1 MMSTQGS
8 ITQGVF
14 HVPLVL
20 QRSPEIFFLGATP
33 QMLRSEYN
41 TEYNTVQ
48 SNFQDRELIDP
59 PAMFAPKLTLL
70 GRGGGLY

>member
-20 QRSPEIFFLGATP
+20 QRSPEIFFLGATR
-33 QMLRSEYN
+33 QMLRS
-41 TEYNTVQ
+41 EYNTVQ

-59 PAMFAPKLTLL
+59 PAMFTAKLTLL
-70 GRGGGLY
+70 AGFTEHNEAKR

>member
-41 TEYNTVQ
+41 TVQ

-59 PAMFAPKLTLL
+59 PAMFTAKLTLL
-70 GRGGGLY
+70 AGFTEHNEAKR